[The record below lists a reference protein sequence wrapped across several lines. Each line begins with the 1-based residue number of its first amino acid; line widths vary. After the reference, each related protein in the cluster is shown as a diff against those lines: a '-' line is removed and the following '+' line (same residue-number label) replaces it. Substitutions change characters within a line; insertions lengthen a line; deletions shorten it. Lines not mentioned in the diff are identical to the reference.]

1 MKYYCFNGKITNKQP
16 EITPQNRS
24 FRYGDG
30 IFETI
35 KVFKNQ
41 ILLGEFHFDRLITS
55 LSLLNISAPAFLSY
69 NALHENILELCSK
82 NNCQE
87 SARVRVTVYRDDE
100 NEAGSIIEAVSLD
113 EKINS
118 LNQDGWAVDLYPFAR
133 KSMDAFANLKSANYL
148 PYAMA
153 DLYAKQNGMDEC
165 LVLNCDN
172 KIADASKANLFI
184 VLKDEVYTPALH
196 QGCVNGVK
204 RRFVIEQLKH
214 LGVAVHQQEI
224 HEEFLLQADEVF
236 LTNAINDI
244 RWVKFFRNKK
254 FTSSF
259 TNGFYQKVFS
269 TIYQ

>member
-30 IFETI
+30 VFETI

-41 ILLGEFHFDRLITS
+41 ILLGEFHFDRLIAS
-55 LSLLNISAPAFLSY
+55 LSLLNISVPTFLSY
-69 NALHENILELCSK
+69 DALHKNILELCGQ

-87 SARVRVTVYRDDE
+87 SARVRVTIYRDDE
-100 NEAGSIIEAVSLD
+100 NLASAIIEAVLLD
-113 EKINS
+113 EKINR
-118 LNQDGWAVDLYPFAR
+118 LNADGWVVDLYPFAR

-148 PYAMA
+148 PYVMA
-153 DLYAKQNGMDEC
+153 DLYAKKNGMDEC
-165 LVLNCDN
+165 LVSNSDN
-172 KIADASKANLFI
+172 NIADASKANIFI
-184 VLKDEVYTPALH
+184 LVKDEVYTPALH

-214 LGVAVHQQEI
+214 MGVAVRQQEI
-224 HEEFLLQADEVF
+224 HEAFLLQAEEVF

-244 RWVKFFRNKK
+244 RWVKSYRNKE
-254 FTSSF
+254 FASSF
-259 TNGFYQKVFS
+259 THEFYQKVFS
-269 TIYQ
+269 TIYR

>member
-1 MKYYCFNGKITNKQP
+1 MKYYCFNGNIINKQP
-16 EITPQNRS
+16 EISPQNRS

-41 ILLGEFHFDRLITS
+41 ILLGEFHFDRLVAS

-100 NEAGSIIEAVSLD
+100 NHAGAIIEATSLD

-118 LNQDGWAVDLYPFAR
+118 LNRDGWAVDLYPFAR
-133 KSMDAFANLKSANYL
+133 KGMDAFANLKSANYL
-148 PYAMA
+148 PYVMA

-165 LVLNCDN
+165 LVLNCNN
-172 KIADASKANLFI
+172 KIADASKANVFI
-184 VLKDEVYTPALH
+184 VLKNEVYTPALH
-196 QGCVNGVK
+196 QGCINGVK
-204 RRFVIEQLKH
+204 RRFVIEQLKKAS
-214 LGVAVHQQEI
+214 VTVHQREI
-224 HEEFLLQADEVF
+224 DEELLQEAEEVF
-236 LTNAINDI
+236 LTNSIIDL
-244 RWVKFFRNKK
+244 RWVKFYRKK
-254 FTSSF
+254 TYTASFTSE
-259 TNGFYQKVFS
+259 FYQSVFS